1 MPEYHLRF
9 AAPAPSAGYTPQ
21 AEKGSRPYEVALC
34 GAKPKMRS
42 KRLA

>member
-9 AAPAPSAGYTPQ
+9 AVPGPSAGYTQ
-21 AEKGSRPYEVALC
+21 RSRPYEIARC
-34 GAKPKMRS
+34 GTKPKMRS

>member
-9 AAPAPSAGYTPQ
+9 AVPGPSAGYTPQ
-21 AEKGSRPYEVALC
+21 AEQRSRPYEIARC
-34 GAKPKMRS
+34 GTKPKMRS